1 MLVLST
7 GIRSDDVCLKIP
19 VKQGDT
25 QRAKSGTGD
34 RGGFMLKAWR
44 LSISAAVLL
53 TLSLLLAACGSP
65 PPTATPQ
72 PTPTPFNTEEL
83 RSLVQDA
90 VAGAMPAE
98 APPAESGEPALTEEQ
113 LQSLVAQA
121 VSDSVAASMTPGL
134 TAEDVEEL
142 VQAAVESAMTP
153 GVALAQV
160 ESAIAEALAA
170 EAERMS
176 QLASQEP
183 LVVYSGRSESLV
195 DAVIQQFSQATGIEV
210 AVKYAGTPQLA
221 ATLLEEGG
229 NSPADIFFA
238 QDPGALGPVEGM
250 LAPLPDRV
258 LSRVPDWARS
268 PQGKWVGL
276 SGRARTV
283 VYNPQR
289 ISEAELPDD
298 VWDFVNPE
306 WKGRIGWAP
315 TNASFQTMVTAMR
328 ALWGEEKTTE
338 WLEGV
343 QANNPIIY
351 PKNTPQVAA
360 VAAGEIDVGL
370 VNHYYLFRFLAEEGE
385 DFAARN
391 YHPRAGGP
399 GATVMVA
406 GAGILASSDNRDAAE
421 RFLEFM
427 LSRVG
432 QQYFAGQTFE
442 YPLVDGVKVSRVL
455 VPLDEINHPSIS
467 PKDLADLEGTQRLL
481 RETGVLP

>member
-1 MLVLST
+1 MRRL
-7 GIRSDDVCLKIP
+7 
-19 VKQGDT
+19 
-25 QRAKSGTGD
+25 
-34 RGGFMLKAWR
+34 WR
-44 LSISAAVLL
+44 L
-53 TLSLLLAACGSP
+53 TLSSALLLALPLLLAACGSQ
-65 PPTATPQ
+65 PPTATPA

-90 VAGAMPAE
+90 VAQAMPQ
-98 APPAESGEPALTEEQ
+98 ESSEPAITEEQ
-113 LQSLVAQA
+113 LRALVERA
-121 VSDSVAASMTPGL
+121 VADSVSPGL
-134 TAEDVEEL
+134 TPADVEKL
-142 VQAAVESAMTP
+142 VQAAVKSAMTS
-153 GVALAQV
+153 GVTLTEV
-160 ESAIAEALAA
+160 EEAIAAALAA
-170 EAERMS
+170 ESDRTS
-176 QLASQEP
+176 QISQPPPSEP
-183 LVVYSGRSESLV
+183 LVIYSGRSESLV
-195 DAVIQQFSQATGIEV
+195 DAVIQQFSQATGIGVE
-210 AVKYAGTPQLA
+210 VKYAGTSQLA

-238 QDPGALGPVEGM
+238 QDPGGLGAVEGM
-250 LAPLPDRV
+250 MSTLPDRI
-258 LSRVPDWARS
+258 LSRAPDWARS

-283 VYNPQR
+283 VYNPER
-289 ISEAELPDD
+289 VSEDELPDD

-306 WKGRIGWAP
+306 WKDRIGWAP

-328 ALWGEEKTTE
+328 ALWGEEKTAE

-343 QANNPIIY
+343 QANNPTIY

-385 DFAARN
+385 DFPARN

-399 GATVMVA
+399 GATIMVA
-406 GAGILASSDNRDAAE
+406 GAGMLNSSGNRDAAE
-421 RFLEFM
+421 KFLEFM

-442 YPLVDGVKVSRVL
+442 YPLVEGVKTPHVL
-455 VPLDEINHPSIS
+455 TPLDEINHPSI
-467 PKDLADLEGTQRLL
+467 PLKDLADLEGTQQLL

>member
-1 MLVLST
+1 MQKL
-7 GIRSDDVCLKIP
+7 R
-19 VKQGDT
+19 
-25 QRAKSGTGD
+25 
-34 RGGFMLKAWR
+34 R
-44 LSISAAVLL
+44 LTFFSALMSV
-53 TLSLLLAACGSP
+53 LLLALAACDSQ
-65 PPTATPQ
+65 PPTATPL

-90 VAGAMPAE
+90 VAQAMPQ
-98 APPAESGEPALTEEQ
+98 ESSEPDVTEEQ
-113 LQSLVAQA
+113 LRALVESA
-121 VSDSVAASMTPGL
+121 VADSVSPGL
-134 TAEDVEEL
+134 TAADVEGL

-153 GVALAQV
+153 GVTLAEVEDAIATALATQD
-160 ESAIAEALAA
+160 
-170 EAERMS
+170 
-176 QLASQEP
+176 SQEP
-183 LVVYSGRSESLV
+183 SGPLVIYSGRSESLV

-210 AVKYAGTPQLA
+210 EVKYAGTSQLA
-221 ATLLEEGG
+221 ATLLEEGD
-229 NSPADIFFA
+229 NSPADVFFA
-238 QDPGALGPVEGM
+238 QDPGGLGAVEGM
-250 LAPLPDRV
+250 MSTLPDRI
-258 LSRVPDWARS
+258 LSRVPEWAHS

-283 VYNPQR
+283 VYNPDR
-289 ISEAELPDD
+289 ISEEDLPDD

-306 WKGRIGWAP
+306 WEGRIGWAP

-328 ALWGEEKTTE
+328 ALWGEEKTIE

-385 DFAARN
+385 GFPARN
-391 YHPRAGGP
+391 YHPRVGGP

-406 GAGILASSDNRDAAE
+406 GAGILDSSNNRDAAE

-442 YPLVDGVKVSRVL
+442 YPLVEGVKVPHVL
-455 VPLDEINHPSIS
+455 APLAEINHPSI
-467 PKDLADLEGTQRLL
+467 PLKDLADLEGTQRLL

>member
-1 MLVLST
+1 MLELRRLALIAALLLALVL
-7 GIRSDDVCLKIP
+7 
-19 VKQGDT
+19 
-25 QRAKSGTGD
+25 
-34 RGGFMLKAWR
+34 
-44 LSISAAVLL
+44 AV
-53 TLSLLLAACGSP
+53 AACGSQA
-65 PPTATPQ
+65 PTATPL
-72 PTPTPFNTEEL
+72 PTPTPLNMEEL

-90 VAGAMPAE
+90 VSQAMPQ
-98 APPAESGEPALTEEQ
+98 ESGEPAITEEQ
-113 LQSLVAQA
+113 LRSLVEEA
-121 VSDSVAASMTPGL
+121 VADSAPPGL
-134 TAEDVEEL
+134 TANDVEEL
-142 VQAAVESAMTP
+142 VQAAVESAITP
-153 GVALAQV
+153 GVTLDQVQQAIAAALAT
-160 ESAIAEALAA
+160 ES
-170 EAERMS
+170 ERMRQVS
-176 QLASQEP
+176 APPAEP

-210 AVKYAGTPQLA
+210 EVKYGSTSQLA
-221 ATLLEEGG
+221 ATLLEEGD
-229 NSPADIFFA
+229 NSPADVFFA
-238 QDPGALGPVEGM
+238 QDPGGLGAVEGM
-250 LAPLPDRV
+250 LSALPDRI

-283 VYNPQR
+283 VYNP
-289 ISEAELPDD
+289 ETVGEDELPDD
-298 VWDFVNPE
+298 VWGFVDPE
-306 WKGRIGWAP
+306 WKDRIGWAP

-328 ALWGEEKTTE
+328 ALWGEEKTTQ

-343 QANNPIIY
+343 QANNPTIY

-385 DFAARN
+385 GFPARN

-399 GATVMVA
+399 GATIMVA
-406 GAGILASSDNRDAAE
+406 GAGILDSAGNRDAAE

-442 YPLVDGVKVSRVL
+442 YPLVQGVNVPHVL
-455 VPLDEINHPSIS
+455 APLDQINHPSI
-467 PKDLADLEGTQRLL
+467 PLKDLADLEGTQRLL

>member
-1 MLVLST
+1 MCRL
-7 GIRSDDVCLKIP
+7 
-19 VKQGDT
+19 
-25 QRAKSGTGD
+25 
-34 RGGFMLKAWR
+34 WR
-44 LSISAAVLL
+44 LTLSSALLL
-53 TLSLLLAACGSP
+53 TLPLLLAACGSQT
-65 PPTATPQ
+65 PTATPA

-83 RSLVQDA
+83 RSLVQD
-90 VAGAMPAE
+90 
-98 APPAESGEPALTEEQ
+98 S
-113 LQSLVAQA
+113 
-121 VSDSVAASMTPGL
+121 
-134 TAEDVEEL
+134 
-142 VQAAVESAMTP
+142 
-153 GVALAQV
+153 
-160 ESAIAEALAA
+160 
-170 EAERMS
+170 ER
-176 QLASQEP
+176 ASQVSQPPPSEP
-183 LVVYSGRSESLV
+183 LVIYSGRSESLV
-195 DAVIQQFSQATGIEV
+195 DAVIQQFSQATGIGVE
-210 AVKYAGTPQLA
+210 VKYAGTSQLA
-221 ATLLEEGG
+221 ATLLEEGS

-238 QDPGALGPVEGM
+238 QDPGGLGAVEGM
-250 LAPLPDRV
+250 MSTLPDRV

-283 VYNPQR
+283 VYNPER
-289 ISEAELPDD
+289 VSEDELPDD
-298 VWDFVNPE
+298 VWGFVNPE
-306 WKGRIGWAP
+306 WKDRIGWAP

-328 ALWGEEKTTE
+328 ALWGEEKTTQ

-385 DFAARN
+385 DFPARN

-406 GAGILASSDNRDAAE
+406 GAGILDSTDNRDAAE
-421 RFLEFM
+421 KFLEFM

-442 YPLVDGVKVSRVL
+442 YPLVEGVNVPHVL
-455 VPLDEINHPSIS
+455 APLDEINHPSIP